1 NFGRQTAVRV
11 LRESS
16 PLSIITTN
24 KALSDEYQTNPLTFT
39 FVPSVGRLPAHSQV
53 AETSKSIFKVSKE
66 KKQGRQQVY
75 QSHIASKDWTSESG
89 SCKDTVRDMNYPC
102 KKDIHTQ
109 DKEAALD
116 TFVDMQD
123 NDIFQAEYVFV
134 MDSDDEEDKSISRSI
149 NEKSDSMS
157 KLYQPMPSA
166 VSIITMESSRTT
178 APVGTSMVSAPQ
190 VPISP
195 QEQLTSL
202 SSTTHLIS
210 TPLPAINVVSPFI
223 ERVDTVLPTLNQTLT
238 PEASSRPFICET
250 ESPVKNSRKWLTAP
264 AYSPPSCVMQH
275 MSAQN
280 STMLSSLSESQITK
294 ITKPSNNTISNTLSQ
309 SLSPE
314 RSFRTGTL
322 SPLPTLIETHHL
334 CPHPKP
340 LQSPIY
346 GSSSTICSTE
356 ELCSPMS
363 HHRTLSKS
371 GKSTSLPS
379 RLSFLTAILKSGKST
394 KQRSGTP
401 TPYLSSLSSKP
412 IGSPVHTICQHSTT
426 TKTLSTNW
434 VNLKQGKHT
443 SSDDSLKQTRTLPS
457 SLEFSVW
464 NQPAKAPNQMPL

>member
-1 NFGRQTAVRV
+1 MELGKPKAETTLNKASNHKMAEIVSTKELRHDFHGMAPGNFGRQTAVRV

-195 QEQLTSL
+195 QEQHYKITSSYKTFAAIPTNTLLREQKAIDEPVQSPHDAEEDLDTHSKMCSPAQLRQQTEEVCAAIDVVLQDPL
-202 SSTTHLIS
+202 SLHHV
-210 TPLPAINVVSPFI
+210 PA
-223 ERVDTVLPTLNQTLT
+223 
-238 PEASSRPFICET
+238 
-250 ESPVKNSRKWLTAP
+250 
-264 AYSPPSCVMQH
+264 PPSSKLLSH
-275 MSAQN
+275 SDEKKMS
-280 STMLSSLSESQITK
+280 SSLPRTAGRETK
-294 ITKPSNNTISNTLSQ
+294 YAALSQ
-309 SLSPE
+309 PITIQTCVQQTQPGVI
-314 RSFRTGTL
+314 R
-322 SPLPTLIETHHL
+322 PLRVKPTILL
-334 CPHPKP
+334 KR
-340 LQSPIY
+340 
-346 GSSSTICSTE
+346 E
-356 ELCSPMS
+356 ESYY
-363 HHRTLSKS
+363 
-371 GKSTSLPS
+371 
-379 RLSFLTAILKSGKST
+379 IN
-394 KQRSGTP
+394 
-401 TPYLSSLSSKP
+401 PY
-412 IGSPVHTICQHSTT
+412 Q
-426 TKTLSTNW
+426 
-434 VNLKQGKHT
+434 
-443 SSDDSLKQTRTLPS
+443 
-457 SLEFSVW
+457 
-464 NQPAKAPNQMPL
+464 